1 MPELPEVEILKL
13 SLNKNIKHAKIKK
26 IKINNR
32 NLRYKVPNNLN
43 KVLAGC
49 NIKNISRI
57 AKYLIFHFNN
67 EKKLLIHLG
76 MSGTIHLIFK
86 KNTKNTNASFY
97 HLSSLPKKHNHI
109 EISLNNNYKM
119 IYNDP
124 RRFGYF
130 KLLNKN
136 FINLKPF
143 NDLGPEP
150 FDPLFNFLY
159 IKNFIK
165 NKKVNIKS
173 ALLNQKF
180 VSGIGNIYANEI
192 LFYCSINP
200 LKKISKL
207 SMKNIKDII
216 NNSKK
221 VLKKAIFFGGSSIK
235 DFKKIDGQSGN
246 FQQKFKVYGKQD
258 SKCPKVGC
266 KGILKKIIISN
277 RASFYC
283 LECQK

>member
-1 MPELPEVEILKL
+1 
-13 SLNKNIKHAKIKK
+13 
-26 IKINNR
+26 
-32 NLRYKVPNNLN
+32 
-43 KVLAGC
+43 
-49 NIKNISRI
+49 
-57 AKYLIFHFNN
+57 
-67 EKKLLIHLG
+67 
-76 MSGTIHLIFK
+76 
-86 KNTKNTNASFY
+86 
-97 HLSSLPKKHNHI
+97 
-109 EISLNNNYKM
+109 M

-258 SKCPKVGC
+258 NKCPKAGC